1 MRKKKILKYIIW
13 GCIIG
18 TTVISVSLFFEHFE
32 GYSLQKD
39 KPQADARLNLL
50 LSKAPKVGEIA
61 ELTLKVT
68 PHKYASNAVVKI
80 NVPKGIEIIE
90 GDTEWKGR
98 IELNQTVF
106 LDIRIKPLE
115 AGDYYLQGYITNEIP
130 IEELGLSELVGS
142 EIKVILLS
150 ITPTFATTTAKSNL
164 SVPNAPNLSFMIGAE
179 PFIQINWDW
188 RIANYFNI
196 YRATNSRG
204 PWEKIIT
211 NYPQTA
217 HTAVD
222 YNHPNDIET
231 LYYRITSTDRM
242 NESQPS
248 EISSVK
254 TNINN

>member
-1 MRKKKILKYIIW
+1 MKKRKILKYIIG
-13 GCIIG
+13 GCTIGII
-18 TTVISVSLFFEHFE
+18 VISVSLFFEHFE
-32 GYSLQKD
+32 GYSLQKE
-39 KPQADARLNLL
+39 KPQADPRLNLL

-68 PHKYASNAVVKI
+68 PYKYASNAVVKI

-106 LDIRIKPLE
+106 LNIKIKPLE
-115 AGDYYLQGYITNEIP
+115 AGDYYLEGYITNEIP

-142 EIKVILLS
+142 KIKVILLS
-150 ITPTFATTTAKSNL
+150 TTPTSATTTAKSNL
-164 SVPNAPNLSFMIGAE
+164 PVLNAPNLSFMIGAE
-179 PFIQINWDW
+179 PFIGINWDW
-188 RIANYFNI
+188 GIANYFNV
-196 YRATNSRG
+196 YRATNFKG

-211 NYPQTA
+211 NFPQSA

-222 YNHPNDIET
+222 YNHPKDIEI